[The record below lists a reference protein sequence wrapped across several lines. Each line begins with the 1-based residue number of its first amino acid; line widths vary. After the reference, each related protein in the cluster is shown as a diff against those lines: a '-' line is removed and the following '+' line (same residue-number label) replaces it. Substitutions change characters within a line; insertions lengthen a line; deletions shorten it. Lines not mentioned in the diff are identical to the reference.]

1 MMVKAS
7 WNIIGEKVGGES
19 EEKSEEGELKGWKKG
34 IV

>member
-7 WNIIGEKVGGES
+7 WNIGEKVGGES
-19 EEKSEEGELKGWKKG
+19 EEKSEEGELTGWKKG

>member
-7 WNIIGEKVGGES
+7 WNIREKVGGES
-19 EEKSEEGELKGWKKG
+19 EEKSEGGELKGLKKG